1 MVRSSEIGDCTMLFC
16 SLLLGRGRGIISGTF
31 RLLQKARSFHPAS
44 VFFCGTLGMSIS
56 WQVVGA
62 FCSQQLWRLDMA
74 FTRLFQR

>member
-1 MVRSSEIGDCTMLFC
+1 MVRSSEIDDCTMFFC
-16 SLLLGRGRGIISGTF
+16 SLMLGRGIVSGTF

-62 FCSQQLWRLDMA
+62 FCSLLLWRLDMA